1 MSPRSPASV
10 AILAVT
16 IVVLALMP
24 APAAAQGA
32 ANAKTSAPA
41 KNWTPPRTPDGQPDL
56 QGVWNFATVTPLE
69 RPKEFANKPVLT
81 EEEAAAYEKREVTR
95 MNVDLNKREGDPGTY
110 NEFWWEHGSKIQ
122 ADRRTSLVID
132 PPDGRIPSLT
142 PEAQKRVAAAN
153 TAAIRARRDRPDS
166 IEDFTIRDR
175 CILYR
180 PIPATPTQNNNN
192 FRIVQSRNS
201 VAILQEEIHET
212 RIIPLDGRP
221 HIGSSIRQWN
231 GDSRGHWEGDTLVV
245 ETTNFTDQTDFHGA
259 NVNLRVVER
268 FTRAAPDRI
277 DVEFTVTDPTTW
289 TRPWTAKVNYWK
301 NEDGLFEYAC
311 HEGDY
316 AVKHILLNARA
327 ADAAKKESAK

>member
-268 FTRAAPDRI
+268 LTRAAPDRI

>member
-1 MSPRSPASV
+1 MNHRFLASMT
-10 AILAVT
+10 ILAT
-16 IVVLALMP
+16 AIAVLALVP
-24 APAAAQGA
+24 GRVAAQDS
-32 ANAKTSAPA
+32 AK
-41 KNWTPPRTPDGQPDL
+41 WTPPRTPDGQPDL
-56 QGVWNFATVTPLE
+56 QGVWNFSTVTPLE

-81 EEEAAAYEKREVTR
+81 EAEAAAYEKAEVRRT
-95 MNVDLNKREGDPGTY
+95 NVDLNRREGDPGTY
-110 NEFWWEHGSKIQ
+110 NEFWWEHGTKIQ
-122 ADRRTSLVID
+122 ADRRMSLVID

-153 TAAIRARRDRPDS
+153 TPAIRARRDNPDS

-175 CILYR
+175 CIVFR

-192 FRIVQSRNS
+192 FRIVQSRNT

-259 NVNLRVVER
+259 NVNLHVVER

-289 TRPWTAKVNYWK
+289 TRPWTARVNYWK
-301 NEDGLFEYAC
+301 NDDGLFEYAC

-316 AVKHILLNARA
+316 AVKHILMNARA

>member
-1 MSPRSPASV
+1 MNHRFLASV
-10 AILAVT
+10 TMLAAA
-16 IVVLALMP
+16 IVVPALSP
-24 APAAAQGA
+24 GRVAAQG
-32 ANAKTSAPA
+32 S
-41 KNWTPPRTPDGQPDL
+41 WTPPRTPDGQPDL
-56 QGVWNFATVTPLE
+56 QGVWNFSTVTPLE
-69 RPKEFANKPVLT
+69 RPKELANKPVLT
-81 EEEAAAYEKREVTR
+81 EAEAAAYEKAEVRR
-95 MNVDLNKREGDPGTY
+95 MNVDLNRREGDPGTY
-110 NEFWWEHGSKIQ
+110 NEFWWEDGTKIQ
-122 ADRRTSLVID
+122 ADRRTSLVTD

-153 TAAIRARRDRPDS
+153 TPAIRARRDTPDS

-175 CILYR
+175 CIVYR

-259 NVNLRVVER
+259 NVNLHVVER

-316 AVKHILLNARA
+316 AVKHILMNARA

>member
-56 QGVWNFATVTPLE
+56 QGVWNFSTVTPLE

-268 FTRAAPDRI
+268 LTRAAPDRI